1 MDAATE
7 KLITVVVDAI
17 PPRAD
22 LTADEVHR
30 IVCAEV
36 IQPPSREQVEQVLE
50 VLQTLGLRYMPG
62 DVGWAVVL
70 RLRDLEY
77 LADPARASHPP
88 LPEDNGPR

>member
-22 LTADEVHR
+22 LTADEVYR
-30 IVCAEV
+30 TVCAEIV
-36 IQPPSREQVEQVLE
+36 HPPSREQVEKVLE
-50 VLQTLGLRYMPG
+50 VLQTPGLRYMPG

-77 LADPARASHPP
+77 LTDPARANDPP
-88 LPEDNGPR
+88 PPDDNRPR